1 MLIFNRAAA
10 LAERLKI
17 HLLGCCEM
25 VAAVGA
31 VRRGQEQTD
40 HLELLVLPRLPEN
53 DAKGDSQ
60 NLGRPDRCSRVRAR
74 ESRCREHPVRSRD
87 RVTAGMSLFPD
98 KR

>member
-31 VRRGQEQTD
+31 VLERLTTDSDPRVAGQARA
-40 HLELLVLPRLPEN
+40 LLALRLKPGE
-53 DAKGDSQ
+53 
-60 NLGRPDRCSRVRAR
+60 R
-74 ESRCREHPVRSRD
+74 
-87 RVTAGMSLFPD
+87 
-98 KR
+98 